1 MPSLSSCRA
10 SNAEGGM
17 PGSHETAIPRATF
30 ISPRCRTRLK
40 VRSMARIHSHRHGK
54 SHQTRP
60 PSKSTPSW
68 VTTTPDEARAAIFK
82 LAKEGLTPSRIG
94 QTLRDDYGVP
104 LVKPLT
110 GKPLGKVLT
119 EGKAAP
125 KVPQDLHDLIERAQR
140 VQKHLQTHK
149 SDRKNVHSLELVE
162 AKIYRL
168 SKYYKERGI
177 LPHDFKFTAVVAQLA

>member
-1 MPSLSSCRA
+1 MKGCD
-10 SNAEGGM
+10 
-17 PGSHETAIPRATF
+17 
-30 ISPRCRTRLK
+30 
-40 VRSMARIHSHRHGK
+40 MARIHSHRHGK

-60 PSKSTPSW
+60 PSKTNPSW
-68 VTTTPDEARAAIFK
+68 VTTTPDEARSTIIK
-82 LAKEGLTPSRIG
+82 LAKEGVTPSRIG

-104 LVKPLT
+104 LVKTL
-110 GKPLGKVLT
+110 LGKSVGEVLS

-125 KVPQDLHDLIERAQR
+125 KLPQDLQDLIDRALR
-140 VQKHLQTHK
+140 VQKHLQSHK

-177 LPHDFKFTAVVAQLA
+177 LPGDFKYTAVVAQLA